1 MKAFYWAINVAISKL
16 TPPLENY
23 VTITDLDGYGLR
35 NNDWSLMKVQSDE
48 IQNNYPE
55 RLGVSYIINAPWYI
69 ASVWKIISRWLDDK
83 TRRKIN
89 FLGKDFKSTLV
100 ELIDEESLPVQI
112 GGKYPLPPPELDM
125 WDTKANNNNSES
137 DKDKDIEKEL
147 EKQVEKDKK

>member
-1 MKAFYWAINVAISKL
+1 MIKQEEKSI
-16 TPPLENY
+16 
-23 VTITDLDGYGLR
+23 
-35 NNDWSLMKVQSDE
+35 
-48 IQNNYPE
+48 
-55 RLGVSYIINAPWYI
+55 
-69 ASVWKIISRWLDDK
+69 
-83 TRRKIN
+83 

-125 WDTKANNNNSES
+125 WDAKANNNNSES